1 MNIAEIAG
9 LITSVGSL
17 IGAFVLWRKSRSEVA
32 KNNTDSFAQE
42 VSTIR
47 ETYSKML
54 EDQITSVVTPMKKRI
69 DELEKKVNDLNKQV
83 DNLER
88 FRGLFEASI
97 RYIRELCHWIN
108 SIDTTNA
115 TTPKPSLPDELRS
128 YFNEEKGE

>member
-17 IGAFVLWRKSRSEVA
+17 IGAFVLWRKSRSEVV

-54 EDQITSVVTPMKKRI
+54 EDQITSIVTPMKKRI
-69 DELEKKVNDLNKQV
+69 DELEKKINELDSQV
-83 DNLER
+83 EKLKHY
-88 FRGLFEASI
+88 RGLFEASVG
-97 RYIRELCHWIN
+97 YIRELCHWID
-108 SIDTTNA
+108 SIVTTNA
-115 TTPKPSLPDELRS
+115 TTPKPKLPKELRS
-128 YFNEEKGE
+128 YFNEKKGE